1 MNTPEPVGARPGDAV
16 SDFLPA
22 AQAGVPSAVRS
33 HHRWPPAL
41 LNRFPRL
48 RVRTESTL
56 VVPVEVRSAY
66 PALHGDF
73 AVLDEVVGPSF
84 AMADRAA
91 LIEQNRYRL
100 FQVLILFGSAVL
112 SGSAALQ
119 GVFPDQRWPGIV
131 SAVLGLLLATV
142 GQTAGELGTLTEF
155 QTSRMK
161 AERLRALHFQF
172 LSRAGRFG
180 GPDRDTALR
189 RAVIAI
195 EAGKEPT

>member
-1 MNTPEPVGARPGDAV
+1 MRA
-16 SDFLPA
+16 
-22 AQAGVPSAVRS
+22 
-33 HHRWPPAL
+33 
-41 LNRFPRL
+41 
-48 RVRTESTL
+48 ESTP
-56 VVPVEVRSAY
+56 VVPVEVRSSY
-66 PALHGDF
+66 PALQADL
-73 AVLDEVVGPSF
+73 ALLDEVVGPAF

-91 LIEQNRYRL
+91 LIEQNRHRL

-119 GVFPDQRWPGIV
+119 GVFPDQRWPGIL
-131 SAVLGLLLATV
+131 SAVLGLLLATL
-142 GQTAGELGTLTEF
+142 GQTAGELGTLAEF

-172 LSRAGRFG
+172 LSRSGRYG
-180 GPDRDTALR
+180 GPDRHTALR